1 MSLVSEVQVEEEP
14 ELEEEKKG
22 FWGKVLDV
30 TQTGLDVAG
39 MIPVIGEV
47 ADLANAGIYAAR
59 GDYTNAALSAA
70 AAIPFVG
77 WAATGAK
84 FAVKGS
90 KLLSKAGKVIDNV
103 MGVANKVMD
112 KAGQVAKAMGD
123 LAKKAGDTISG
134 ALGKV
139 MTKAKGLASNFS
151 PMDLANKLKS
161 KLNDLMMKSP
171 KLANGLKTAGGMA
184 TGFMQNLLISEAMN
198 YGLEQLSQ
206 YVDSDTI
213 TKAMILLSM
222 LNSKYKKNQN
232 QGITSNNKNS
242 GDKDKSKKDKDTG
255 NKDKDVPKD
264 KTKEKDK
271 TKDDPNKPKPKDQE
285 ADKSKG
291 KTGDDSKDS
300 STSDTKKEQNVPE
313 GYYQDTS
320 GRWHRPG
327 GGYASNKEV
336 GLPEPSGLTKRL
348 EYMGDTPGKSSRTG
362 KEVIERMKKE
372 DPPKIRTTRDGDME
386 FMASDEKWYPIDQ
399 ADMAHLTDAVSWWNS
414 KGKYYGAKSPEVR
427 EWMLDSDNYVLD
439 HYSLNRSAGAKLNET
454 YLPPDK

>member
-139 MTKAKGLASNFS
+139 MTKVKGLASNFS
-151 PMDLANKLKS
+151 PVDLANKLKG
-161 KLNDLMMKSP
+161 KLNDLLMKSP
-171 KLANGLKTAGGMA
+171 KLANALNKATDFTHGLMADVMSDAMFTA
-184 TGFMQNLLISEAMN
+184 AMDMLSN
-198 YGLEQLSQ
+198 YA
-206 YVDSDTI
+206 DSN
-213 TKAMILLSM
+213 ILLSAM
-222 LNSKYKKNQN
+222 MIVGSSGGGKKKGGSASGSNDKVKSNDKEHEVYGPYYDEAKKLHESNPDWYPNPDESSIVKGKELKQARADYEALVRRGELKKGHHKQGLSFGGKNVDENIKITGESTIRREKIEDLDLDFYHEKGYGKKDAKVLKIYEDEKGIIHFGNNPKHTEVTVFQN
-232 QGITSNNKNS
+232 KVLKWQRDTGKRKTK
-242 GDKDKSKKDKDTG
+242 KSKK
-255 NKDKDVPKD
+255 
-264 KTKEKDK
+264 
-271 TKDDPNKPKPKDQE
+271 
-285 ADKSKG
+285 
-291 KTGDDSKDS
+291 
-300 STSDTKKEQNVPE
+300 
-313 GYYQDTS
+313 
-320 GRWHRPG
+320 
-327 GGYASNKEV
+327 
-336 GLPEPSGLTKRL
+336 
-348 EYMGDTPGKSSRTG
+348 
-362 KEVIERMKKE
+362 
-372 DPPKIRTTRDGDME
+372 
-386 FMASDEKWYPIDQ
+386 
-399 ADMAHLTDAVSWWNS
+399 
-414 KGKYYGAKSPEVR
+414 
-427 EWMLDSDNYVLD
+427 
-439 HYSLNRSAGAKLNET
+439 
-454 YLPPDK
+454 